1 MNKRKTT
8 RAVNLAITLVQIR
21 KRIRPVDRNAKSL
34 NIHYDFKLYK
44 DPGVSC
50 FIIGNSSWK
59 DAGRL
64 P

>member
-8 RAVNLAITLVQIR
+8 RAVNLAIALVQIR
-21 KRIRPVDRNAKSL
+21 KRILPVDRNAKSL
-34 NIHYDFKLYK
+34 NIHDDFKLYK
-44 DPGVSC
+44 DPEVSC
-50 FIIGNSSWK
+50 FIIGSSSWN